1 MDYADVLRDKLQERV
16 PASRETAGGTY
27 IPCGKTQMRPLWN
40 EETNQERIGRH
51 CQSDWRTIM
60 TQQQL
65 IDAIKLALIWAE
77 NPVARAILEQALAEA
92 EE

>member
-1 MDYADVLRDKLQERV
+1 
-16 PASRETAGGTY
+16 
-27 IPCGKTQMRPLWN
+27 
-40 EETNQERIGRH
+40 
-51 CQSDWRTIM
+51 M